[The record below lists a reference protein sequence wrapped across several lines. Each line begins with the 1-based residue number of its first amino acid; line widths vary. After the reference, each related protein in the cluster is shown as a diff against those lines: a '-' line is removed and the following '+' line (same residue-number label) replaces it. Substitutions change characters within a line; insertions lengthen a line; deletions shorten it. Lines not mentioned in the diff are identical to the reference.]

1 MRLSSVLLLCGL
13 VAAVPSLSTQSLSA
27 QTTSAPNTGST
38 TTASPAPQ
46 AASTPASTSQNSAP
60 AAPLKLESLPPEPHT
75 LTPAQ
80 IAKLREQ
87 RILQATTQLAR
98 NEAAWGPA
106 RSTPGTSLD
115 MVEAGRKSTPQ
126 GIQITYTF
134 QVKGFKP
141 TDNLHLIQW
150 PLDQNLKA
158 LDTGLS
164 FDGQGQLICP
174 AITQGDCLS
183 SMQPGDAV
191 KFSTTAARGEAIRLA
206 VFDETTKQHAE
217 TTIIPFPLLYT
228 GKSCQ
233 LEVMLGVKNAA
244 LVLLEGVGFPASK
257 TIQIQATT
265 NGENRSVS
273 TTTSAKGQLLAAF
286 MPVVANKT
294 SGTTTLSYDGGPGCS
309 PTLSFPWG
317 EGSYHAVTQ
326 AEAGTPQAAAP
337 ATKPAPAH
345 SASIHK
351 KH

>member
-1 MRLSSVLLLCGL
+1 MHFSSVLLLCGL
-13 VAAVPSLSTQSLSA
+13 VAAVPSLSA

-38 TTASPAPQ
+38 TMANPAPQ
-46 AASTPASTSQNSAP
+46 TTSKAASTPQNSAP

-106 RSTPGTSLD
+106 HSTPGTSLQ
-115 MVEAGRKSTPQ
+115 MVETSRKSTPQ
-126 GIQITYTF
+126 GLQITYTF
-134 QVKGFKP
+134 KVKGFKP
-141 TDNLHLIQW
+141 SDNLRLIQW
-150 PLDQNLKA
+150 PLDQNLKV
-158 LDTGLS
+158 LNTGLS
-164 FDGQGQLICP
+164 LDAQGQLICP

-191 KFSTTAARGEAIRLA
+191 KFATTAARGEALRLA
-206 VFDETTKQHAE
+206 VFDDTTKQHAE
-217 TTIIPFPLLYT
+217 TTFIPFPLLYK

-257 TIQIQATT
+257 TLQIQTT
-265 NGENRSVS
+265 SNGENHPVT
-273 TTTSAKGQLLAAF
+273 TTTSASGQLLAAL

-294 SGTTTLSYDGGPGCS
+294 SGTATLSYDGGPTCS
-309 PTLSFPWG
+309 PSLSFPWG

-326 AEAGTPQAAAP
+326 AEATTTQPAAP
-337 ATKPAPAH
+337 AKKSAPAH
-345 SASIHK
+345 PVSLHK
-351 KH
+351 KR